1 MGDEVTVVRTIILMA
16 CVALLALCL
25 CMMGHLDQAKGQAV
39 YGETYE
45 IQRGDVDGDGIIC
58 LNDPVFLLYHL
69 FRDSRPLPC
78 EMAADADGS
87 GCIDVGDVVHS
98 LHWLFRG
105 DVYMTGSFLPGD
117 CELRLD

>member
-1 MGDEVTVVRTIILMA
+1 MGDEVTVVRTIILIA

-25 CMMGHLDQAKGQAV
+25 CTMGHLDKAKGQEA

-45 IQRGDVDGDGIIC
+45 IQRGDVDGDGLIC

-69 FRDSRPLPC
+69 FRDGRPLPC

-87 GCIDVGDVVHS
+87 GCIDVGDVVHT
-98 LHWLFRG
+98 LQWLFRG
-105 DVYMTGSFLPGD
+105 DVYMTGTVSSND